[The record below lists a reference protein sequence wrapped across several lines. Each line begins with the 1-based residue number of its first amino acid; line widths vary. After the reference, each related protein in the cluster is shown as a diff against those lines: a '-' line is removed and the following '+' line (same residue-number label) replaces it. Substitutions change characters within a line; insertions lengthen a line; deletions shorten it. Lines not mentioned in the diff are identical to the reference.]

1 MGEKQKKEYEFPEY
15 LSSAVAARTLGISRK
30 TLAKEVAD
38 RCIRAYV
45 VRGRYKFK
53 KVDVDAYIA
62 SHTTRIATTLQQS
75 DYKHLRINNVGSASL
90 L

>member
-15 LSSAVAARTLGISRK
+15 LNATVASRMLGISRT
-30 TLAKEVAD
+30 TLAREVAD

-53 KVDVDAYIA
+53 KVDIDAYIA

-75 DYKHLRINNVGSASL
+75 DYKYLKIKDVGSASL

>member
-15 LSSAVAARTLGISRK
+15 LNSTVASRMLGISRP
-30 TLAKEVAD
+30 TLAREVAD

-53 KVDVDAYIA
+53 KVDIDAYIA

-75 DYKHLRINNVGSASL
+75 DYKYLKIKDVGSASL
-90 L
+90 M